1 MSELARLTVAA
12 NEAEAELVRSL
23 LRSDGIESELRTTD
37 YGVGATDA
45 LGSFGP
51 REVLVRAEDLDR
63 ARELITEGGE

>member
-12 NEAEAELVRSL
+12 NEAEAELIRSL

-45 LGSFGP
+45 LGSFGA

>member
-1 MSELARLTVAA
+1 MSALARLTVAA

-45 LGSFGP
+45 LGSFGA

>member
-1 MSELARLTVAA
+1 VSELARLTIAA
-12 NEAEAELVRSL
+12 NEAEGELIRSL

-37 YGVGATDA
+37 YGIGATDA
-45 LGSFGP
+45 LGSFGA